1 MKRILSLTILFTL
14 VLNYFSF
21 AQNSVQAKQYFH
33 DPSLSPTTNEIA
45 FVSGGDIWTVPAN
58 GGEARLLVSHPA
70 METRPLFSPDGK
82 YLAFHSTRSGN
93 GDIYILDLQTN
104 AVRRLTYDDG
114 NDELNSWS
122 KDGKYIYFSST
133 SRDISG
139 MRDVF
144 RIKASGGTPMLVSDN
159 RYTAEFFPAPS
170 PTNNSLALVARGFGA
185 GQWWRNGRSHLDE
198 SEIWLL
204 NNDDQKYTR
213 IAEKGAKQLW
223 PMWSADGKNLYYVSD
238 RTGVQNIWMQP
249 VNGTAKQ
256 ITSFKDGRVLFP
268 TISYNG
274 NTIVFERDFSIW
286 KMDLAKNEPKPV
298 SITLRGAPASPSID
312 QLRLTTGFGDVT
324 VSPDG
329 KKLAFTAQGEVFTA
343 GAKDGGDAVRITNT
357 PGMESGLTWSSNSNS
372 LYYASDRNGKA
383 NIYQYNF
390 LTSKETQ
397 ITNAADD
404 DGSLTLSPDGKKLA
418 FVRGRKDIRVLDL
431 ASGKETLVAK
441 GNIVFSPISTS
452 GSIAWS
458 PDNKWIA
465 YSSYGS
471 KSFNNVHVVPAQGGE
486 ARQVSFLAN
495 TFGGNVIWAPDGK
508 SILFNTVQRTENG
521 QVARIDLQ
529 PRQPRFREDQFR
541 DLFSQPAPAETPAK
555 PKTDAAVNPP
565 TPSQASQQ
573 ISFDGIRSRLSFLPL
588 GVDINNMDISKD
600 GNTLVLVANI
610 AGQSNIYTYT
620 LDELSRE
627 PAVLKQITFT
637 PGFKNSIKFSAD
649 GKEVFYTENGRV
661 NSVNIDSRQV
671 KPINVSAEM
680 SADFKERKMEVFR
693 QAWELQNKGF
703 YDENFHGVNWQDV
716 KTKYE
721 PYAAGAQTPDELRR
735 ILNLMVGE
743 LNASHSGVGANN
755 PSATNT
761 GHLGLRFERDVY
773 EKDGRLKIREVVA
786 LGPAALT
793 GNIKVGDFIMAV
805 DGVPITAST
814 NLDQLLEN
822 KVNRRVVLSVSA
834 NANGSNAKEVVL
846 KPVSLNAEK
855 GLLYKQWEQ
864 QSRDYVHKI
873 SNGRLGYVH
882 MFDMGQES
890 LNDLYINMDAENH
903 AKEGVV
909 IDIRNNNGGFVNA
922 YALDVFARRGYMTMT
937 VRGLEPAPARTML
950 GQRALDAPTILVTN
964 QHSLSDA
971 EDFSEGY
978 QTLGLGKVVG
988 EPTSGWIIYTSNI
1001 TLFDGTVVR
1010 LPFIKITDNKGGNME
1025 VEPRPVDITVSNP
1038 LGEPNKD
1045 AQLDV
1050 AVRELLKQI
1059 DEKKR

>member
-1 MKRILSLTILFTL
+1 
-14 VLNYFSF
+14 
-21 AQNSVQAKQYFH
+21 QGKQYFY
-33 DPSLSPTTNEIA
+33 DPSLSPASNEIA
-45 FVSGGDIWTVPAN
+45 FVSGGDIWTVPAT

-70 METRPLFSPDGK
+70 METRPLFSPDGTS
-82 YLAFHSTRSGN
+82 LAFHSTRSGN
-93 GDIYILDLQTN
+93 GDIYILDLKSN
-104 AVRRLTYDDG
+104 AVKRLTYDDG
-114 NDELNSWS
+114 NDELSAWS
-122 KDGKYIYFSST
+122 KDGKYIYFSSI

-144 RIKASGGTPMLVSDN
+144 RIKATGGTPMLVSDN
-159 RYTAEFFPAPS
+159 RYINEFSAAPS
-170 PTNNSLALVARGFGA
+170 PTNNSLAIVARGFGA
-185 GQWWRNGRSHLDE
+185 IQWWRNGRSHLDE

-204 NNDDQKYTR
+204 NEDDKKYTR

-238 RTGVQNIWMQP
+238 RNGNQNIWMQP

-256 ITSFKDGRVLFP
+256 ITQFKDGRVLFP
-268 TISYNG
+268 AISYNG
-274 NTIVFERDFSIW
+274 NTIVFERDFAIW
-286 KMDLAKNEPKPV
+286 KMDLTTNESKPV
-298 SITLRGAPASPSID
+298 SITLRGAPASPSVD
-312 QLRLTTGFGDVT
+312 YMRLTTGFGDVSL
-324 VSPDG
+324 SPDG
-329 KKLAFTAQGEVFTA
+329 KKLAFTAQGEVFVA
-343 GAKDGGDAVRITNT
+343 GAKDGGDAVRITT
-357 PGMESGLTWSSNSNS
+357 TTGMETDLTWSSNSNS
-372 LYYASDRNGKA
+372 LFYTSDRRGKK

-390 LTSKETQ
+390 LTGKESPLT
-397 ITNAADD
+397 TASEDV
-404 DGSLTLSPDGKKLA
+404 GSLTLSPDGKKLA
-418 FVRGRKDIRVLDL
+418 FVRARKEIRVLDL
-431 ASGKETLVAK
+431 ASGKETLLAK
-441 GNIVFSPISTS
+441 GNLVFSPIATG

-465 YSSYGS
+465 YASYGS
-471 KSFNNVHVVPAQGGE
+471 KSFHNIHVVPAQGGE

-495 TFGGNVIWAPDGK
+495 SFGGNLTWGGDGK
-508 SILFNTVQRTENG
+508 TILFTTVQRTENG

-555 PKTDAAVNPP
+555 PKTDPAVNPP
-565 TPSQASQQ
+565 APSQQSQQ
-573 ISFDGIRSRLSFLPL
+573 ISFEGIRERLSFLPL
-588 GVDINNMDISKD
+588 GVDVNNMDLSKD
-600 GNTLVLVANI
+600 GNTLVIVASI
-610 AGQSNIYTYT
+610 AGQPNIYTYS

-627 PAVLKQITFT
+627 PAVLKQLTFT
-637 PGFKNSIKFSAD
+637 PGFKNHIQFSAD
-649 GKEVFYTENGRV
+649 GKELFYTENGRV
-661 NSVNIDSRQV
+661 QSVNIDSRQV
-671 KPINVSAEM
+671 KPINLTAEM
-680 SADFKERKMEVFR
+680 AADFKERKMEVFR

-703 YDENFHGVNWQDV
+703 YDENFHGVNWQEV

-743 LNASHSGVGANN
+743 LNASHSGVGANT

-761 GHLGLRFERDVY
+761 GHLGLRFERDAY
-773 EKDGRLKIREVVA
+773 EKDGKLRVREVIA
-786 LGPAALT
+786 LGPAALSESIKI
-793 GNIKVGDFIMAV
+793 GNY
-805 DGVPITAST
+805 ITAIDGEQITSST
-814 NLDQLLEN
+814 NVDQLLEN
-822 KVNRRVVLSVSA
+822 KVNRRVVLSVSS
-834 NANGSNAKEVVL
+834 NANGANAKEVVV
-846 KPVSLNAEK
+846 KPVNLNTEK
-855 GLLYKQWEQ
+855 GLLYKQWVQ

-882 MFDMGQES
+882 MFDMGQNS
-890 LNDLYINMDAENH
+890 LDQLYIDMDAENH

-988 EPTSGWIIYTSNI
+988 EPTSAWIIYTSNI
-1001 TLFDGTVVR
+1001 TLFDGTIIR
-1010 LPFIKITDNKGGNME
+1010 LPFIKITDNKGNNME
-1025 VEPRPVDITVSNP
+1025 LEPRPVDITVSNP

-1050 AVRELLKQI
+1050 AVSELLKQI
-1059 DEKKR
+1059 IEKKK